1 MARILVVEDNP
12 DIALAL
18 ATLLTR
24 NGHEVTRAGDGV
36 EALRVAYDLH
46 PQLVVLD
53 IGLPKLDGWGVLS
66 RIRELSDIPVLLLTA
81 AGRDEDKVRGLRGGA
96 DDYLTKP
103 FHNAELV
110 ARIDGLLRRAGD
122 ATWTGSDLGHGQI
135 VLSPTRH
142 AVTVDGSDVSVT
154 PLEFDLLSMFL
165 RHEGQVLTPTQI
177 LSDRVGRPQR
187 RRPGAGEVRRAAPAP
202 QGGLG
207 RRDDVTAEVGARHRL
222 PARPARLTLLPTCTH
237 GHRSSPA
244 SLRAPA

>member
-18 ATLLTR
+18 SVLLQR

-46 PQLVVLD
+46 PAAGRARHRPAQARRL
-53 IGLPKLDGWGVLS
+53 GRAA

-122 ATWTGSDLGHGQI
+122 ATWSGSDLGHGQI

-142 AVTVDGSDVSVT
+142 AVTVDGADVSVT

-177 LSDRVGRPQR
+177 LSAVWDDHSGVGQERVKFAVLRLR
-187 RRPGAGEVRRAAPAP
+187 RKVGWDDAATSPLKSVRGIGYRLDAPA
-202 QGGLG
+202 
-207 RRDDVTAEVGARHRL
+207 
-222 PARPARLTLLPTCTH
+222 
-237 GHRSSPA
+237 
-244 SLRAPA
+244 